1 MDWWTHFEPWLTQA
15 TPLLPSLALVRVA
28 RHLSWA
34 VVLLFA
40 LLWFT
45 RGWLP
50 RWPWLRRGLAFALL
64 GLVLLPDPWS
74 LAFWLGLA
82 FQMPSLSSV
91 LLCGAGLWA
100 CWRPTVPGV
109 ATLSSRRLAPATWR
123 HAALAGGVLG
133 WLLLL
138 DTFALLPVPVSL
150 YGLGFSPA
158 ALALLAPLSF
168 LPWVLGVGGASGR
181 PVRQLSA
188 LLAGV
193 LLGHVL
199 LRLPNGNLWNA
210 LLDPWLW
217 LWLQG
222 WWLLQSWRQLKARAA
237 PPPAG

>member
-50 RWPWLRRGLAFALL
+50 RWQWLRRGLALALL

-138 DTFALLPVPVSL
+138 DTFALLPFSL
-150 YGLGFSPA
+150 YAWGFAPVTLGV
-158 ALALLAPLSF
+158 LALLGLMP
-168 LPWVLGVGGASGR
+168 
-181 PVRQLSA
+181 A
-188 LLAGV
+188 LLRAQYALSGLWLGV
-193 LLGHVL
+193 LLLHLV
-199 LRLPNGNLWNA
+199 LRLPTGNAWDA
-210 LLDPWLW
+210 VLDPALW
-217 LWLQG
+217 LWLQV
-222 WWLLQSWRQLKARAA
+222 AA
-237 PPPAG
+237 LRRLRRG